1 MGRGPNAILFYA
13 DSYGASN
20 GQLPIVGDFDEAE
33 INQVLTE
40 TLGSWKGPRPFKLS
54 PSLYQDVPPLNK
66 SLEKSDKAG
75 GFAEAAAAEK

>member
-20 GQLPIVGDFDEAE
+20 GQLSIVGDFDEAE

-40 TLGSWKGPRPFKLS
+40 TRGSWKSPRPFKLS
-54 PSLYQDVPPLNK
+54 PSL
-66 SLEKSDKAG
+66 
-75 GFAEAAAAEK
+75 